1 MVIDFVK
8 GRFAYIGISLAVILV
23 GICFMIFNSAKGN
36 GAFNYDVQFV
46 GGTSVEAVIGTDFN
60 NDDIKKIV
68 TDTCGD
74 KNPQIQKVDDGKT
87 VAVKTAKL
95 DDEKKAALKSAL
107 AEKYNISDE
116 NLNSMKIEDVS
127 ATLSKEMQKNAVISL
142 LLACIA
148 MLIYVSIRF
157 KEIVTGA
164 SCILALINDTMV
176 VLGSYAILR
185 IPMDSAF
192 IAVILTVVGYSINAS
207 VVIFDRIRENKK
219 TLGRK
224 NYTELVNQSVS
235 QTLRRSIFTSLTTF
249 FAVACLYVFGVQSVK
264 EFALPISI
272 GIVAGA
278 YSSVFMSANIWYI
291 LSNIS
296 NKKKA

>member
-207 VVIFDRIRENKK
+207 VVVFDRIRENKK